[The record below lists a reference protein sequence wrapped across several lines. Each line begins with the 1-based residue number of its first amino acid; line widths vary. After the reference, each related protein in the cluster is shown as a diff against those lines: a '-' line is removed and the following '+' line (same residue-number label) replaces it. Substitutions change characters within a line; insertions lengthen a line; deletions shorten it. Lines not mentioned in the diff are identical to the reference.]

1 MRIPLLF
8 ALFTLPFMPSLAGQT
23 TQEMAFLTL
32 INEYRAASPQCW
44 DGRDLRDWPKGAQRT
59 LSYSASLSTSAYQ
72 HNVAMI
78 ASDCT
83 DHTCPGEPS
92 LAERVTLAGYP
103 AGWNYLSENIA
114 GGFETAQ
121 DVMGAWQQSTGHNR
135 TMLHCRSRA
144 IGISTVFAPDSLAW
158 WYWTTDFGDLLEP
171 DGGAPAPPS
180 KPAGT
185 VFQALDTNGNH
196 RIDDEEMD
204 AAIDLWVTGTPA
216 PGHDRPITDEEMTQL
231 TLLWISGQRI

>member
-1 MRIPLLF
+1 MRILLLF
-8 ALFTLPFMPSLAGQT
+8 ALFTLPFMPSLVGQT
-23 TQEMAFLTL
+23 TQETAFLTL

-44 DGRDLRDWPKGAQRT
+44 DGQSLRDWPKDAQRT

-72 HNVAMI
+72 HNVTMI

-103 AGWNYLSENIA
+103 AGWDYLSENIA

-144 IGISTVFAPDSLAW
+144 IGISTVFEPTSLAW
-158 WYWTTDFGDLLEP
+158 WYWTTDFGDLVER
-171 DGGAPAPPS
+171 AQSAPPPPAR
-180 KPAGT
+180 PAGNLL
-185 VFQALDTNGNH
+185 QALDTNGDH
-196 RIDDEEMD
+196 RIDDDEMD
-204 AAIDLWVTGTPA
+204 AAVNYWVTGA
-216 PGHDRPITDEEMTQL
+216 PPPGFDRPITDDEIAQL
-231 TLLWISGQRI
+231 TLFWITGQRI